1 MNTPIF
7 LLKIQWN
14 FKLWQWK
21 FYFHISVFWGTWV
34 VKYEILGLRER
45 DSQMSRATITS
56 LFFILG
62 FMAWLS
68 EYSYANVKSLVY
80 NKNDKGGLF
89 G

>member
-1 MNTPIF
+1 MKNLF
-7 LLKIQWN
+7 SYFSLLRDLSCKIWN
-14 FKLWQWK
+14 IRIKR
-21 FYFHISVFWGTWV
+21 G
-34 VKYEILGLRER
+34 R